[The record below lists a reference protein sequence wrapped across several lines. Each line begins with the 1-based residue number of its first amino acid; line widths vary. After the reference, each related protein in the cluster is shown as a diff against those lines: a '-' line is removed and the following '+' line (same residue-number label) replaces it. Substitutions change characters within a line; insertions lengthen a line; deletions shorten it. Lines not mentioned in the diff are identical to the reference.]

1 MGYYD
6 ATECLWD
13 FVRIGC
19 PVLMSWYHGA
29 HSLMARFVFFFS
41 TACPTIKEDGKK
53 VRSCTN
59 INILTNFK
67 SDLNIEHLKKSGDFG
82 IHLHI
87 WKRDSDS
94 NIQ

>member
-1 MGYYD
+1 MQFVGVGF
-6 ATECLWD
+6 CLN
-13 FVRIGC
+13 IGWSSSD
-19 PVLMSWYHGA
+19 VMVSR
-29 HSLMARFVFFFS
+29 HSLMARFVFFS

-59 INILTNFK
+59 INILINFK